1 LPLSGVDFDAMHSFI
16 LVAEKQAFHEAAQ
29 ALNLSPAA
37 LSRRIQRLEASLGIR
52 LLDRS
57 TRHLSLTAA
66 GRLFLPKAQQITADL
81 TSAVEQLRKLS
92 RAEGGHLTLACLPS
106 MAHHLLPRIIRD
118 FRARF
123 PEIHLRV
130 TECGATAVVQAVR
143 AGEAEFG
150 FTFRAGPDSDLAFEP
165 IIIDPY
171 CLVMPPN
178 HPLTQQKQVEWT
190 DLKRQRLIT
199 AGQQSGNMRLLEQAL
214 HGIDWR
220 PETAY
225 EIDHLSTSL
234 GLVTAGLGIA
244 VLPRSALPLTGTT
257 AVTLRKL
264 VAPEVSRTLGIYRRR
279 GRPLPR
285 IGQQLLMTV
294 RRTAG
299 HLADEQISD
308 L

>member
-1 LPLSGVDFDAMHSFI
+1 MPLSGVDFDAMHSFI

-37 LSRRIQRLEASLGIR
+37 LSRRIQRLEAALGIR

-143 AGEAEFG
+143 AARPNSASPSAPAQ
-150 FTFRAGPDSDLAFEP
+150 TQTSPSSRSSPTPTAWSCRP
-165 IIIDPY
+165 I
-171 CLVMPPN
+171 
-178 HPLTQQKQVEWT
+178 T
-190 DLKRQRLIT
+190 R
-199 AGQQSGNMRLLEQAL
+199 
-214 HGIDWR
+214 
-220 PETAY
+220 
-225 EIDHLSTSL
+225 
-234 GLVTAGLGIA
+234 
-244 VLPRSALPLTGTT
+244 
-257 AVTLRKL
+257 
-264 VAPEVSRTLGIYRRR
+264 
-279 GRPLPR
+279 
-285 IGQQLLMTV
+285 
-294 RRTAG
+294 
-299 HLADEQISD
+299 
-308 L
+308 

>member
-1 LPLSGVDFDAMHSFI
+1 
-16 LVAEKQAFHEAAQ
+16 
-29 ALNLSPAA
+29 
-37 LSRRIQRLEASLGIR
+37 
-52 LLDRS
+52 
-57 TRHLSLTAA
+57 
-66 GRLFLPKAQQITADL
+66 
-81 TSAVEQLRKLS
+81 
-92 RAEGGHLTLACLPS
+92 

-178 HPLTQQKQVEWT
+178 HPLTKLKQVEWT